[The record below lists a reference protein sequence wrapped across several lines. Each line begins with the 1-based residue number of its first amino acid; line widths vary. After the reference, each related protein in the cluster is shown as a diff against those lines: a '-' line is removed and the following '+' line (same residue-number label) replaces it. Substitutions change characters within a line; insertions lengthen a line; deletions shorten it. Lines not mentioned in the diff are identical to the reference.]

1 MNRFIMTMC
10 MAVGMFTCH
19 AQNIKKDQREFDKFR
34 LEVYRDFE
42 SFRTEIMRDYIEFVK
57 NPWKEFESVPP
68 VPKPKVDPV
77 PPVVWSGEDKDTTR
91 IKDNPI
97 FINDV
102 INPNPVIPQPQPIE
116 KIPEKDNFEES
127 YLNMSFYGTPLKIRY
142 FKNKDY
148 QIGKISEKNVAN
160 ALTIL
165 ATDKYDNSI
174 IDCINIR
181 KEYRLCDWAYL
192 QFIQQISDQACGKSS
207 NEATL
212 LAAYLLMQSGYKI
225 RIASSG
231 DRLYLL
237 YASNHCIYERSPYMI
252 DGDFYY
258 GLAELPSKLYISKAS
273 FPKEQCIS
281 LQISEQPVFSVE
293 LNAKR
298 VVVSRSFPAFK
309 VEVQTNRNLLS
320 FYESYPCSYYNDNY
334 MTQWSQYANTPMD
347 PQIVKNVYPGF
358 KKLLAGLSEKEQV
371 NTLLNWVQTGF
382 DYEYDDKV
390 WGRDRVFFSEES
402 LFYPYCDCE
411 DRSILFTRIVRDLVG
426 LECVLLYY
434 PGHLATA
441 VNFTTKVSGDYIE
454 LGGKRFVV
462 CDPTFIGAPVG
473 LTMPEMNNSKAGV
486 IRLN

>member
-42 SFRTEIMRDYIEFVK
+42 SFRTEIMRDYIEFIK

-77 PPVVWSGEDKDTTR
+77 PPIVWSGEDKDTTR

-102 INPNPVIPQPQPIE
+102 INPNPVTPQPQPIE
-116 KIPEKDNFEES
+116 DIPENDNPDES

-192 QFIQQISDQACGKSS
+192 QLVQKFSEKACGTS
-207 NEATL
+207 NESTL
-212 LAAYLLMQSGYKI
+212 LAAYLLIQSGYKI
-225 RIASSG
+225 RIAYSG
-231 DRLYLL
+231 DKLYLL
-237 YASNHCIYERSPYMI
+237 YASKHCIFERRPYLL
-252 DGDFYY
+252 DGEFYY
-258 GLAELPSKLYISKAS
+258 GLDELPARLNISKAS

-298 VVVSRSFPAFK
+298 VVVSKSFPAFK

-411 DRSILFTRIVRDLVG
+411 DRSVLFTRLVRDLVG

-434 PGHLATA
+434 PGHLASA
-441 VNFTTKVSGDYIE
+441 VNFTIPVNGDYIE
-454 LGGKRFVV
+454 LDGKRYIV

>member
-1 MNRFIMTMC
+1 

-42 SFRTEIMRDYIEFVK
+42 SFRTEIMRDYIEFIK

-77 PPVVWSGEDKDTTR
+77 PPIVWSGEDKDTTR

-102 INPNPVIPQPQPIE
+102 INPNPVTPQPQPIE
-116 KIPEKDNFEES
+116 DIPENDNPDES

-192 QFIQQISDQACGKSS
+192 QLVQKFSEKACGTS
-207 NEATL
+207 NESTL
-212 LAAYLLMQSGYKI
+212 LAAYLLIQSGYKI
-225 RIASSG
+225 RIAYSG
-231 DRLYLL
+231 DKLYLL
-237 YASNHCIYERSPYMI
+237 YASKHCIFERRPYLL
-252 DGDFYY
+252 DGEFYY
-258 GLAELPSKLYISKAS
+258 GLDELPARLNISKAS

-298 VVVSRSFPAFK
+298 VVVSKSFPAFK

-411 DRSILFTRIVRDLVG
+411 DRSVLFTRLVRDLVG

-434 PGHLATA
+434 PGHLASA
-441 VNFTTKVSGDYIE
+441 VNFTIPVNGDYIE
-454 LGGKRFVV
+454 LDGKRYIV

>member
-1 MNRFIMTMC
+1 MNRFVITMC
-10 MAVGMFTCH
+10 MATGVLVCH
-19 AQNIKKDQREFDKFR
+19 AQDSGKNQKDFDAFR
-34 LEVYRDFE
+34 AEMHKDFDG
-42 SFRTEIMRDYIEFVK
+42 FRAEIMRDYIEFIK

-68 VPKPKVDPV
+68 VPKPRFEPV
-77 PPVVWSGEDKDTTR
+77 PPVVMHDDERDTTR
-91 IKDNPI
+91 IDSKPV
-97 FINDV
+97 V
-102 INPNPVIPQPQPIE
+102 IDEVVNTNPVTPQPQPIE
-116 KIPEKDNFEES
+116 DIPENDNPDES
-127 YLNMSFYGTPLKIRY
+127 YLELSFYGTMFKIRY
-142 FKNKDY
+142 LANNNY

-165 ATDKYDNSI
+165 ATDKYNNSI
-174 IDCINIR
+174 IDCLNVR

-192 QFIQQISDQACGKSS
+192 QLVQKFSEKACGTS
-207 NEATL
+207 NESTL
-212 LAAYLLMQSGYKI
+212 LAAYLLIQSGYKI
-225 RIASSG
+225 RIAYSG
-231 DRLYLL
+231 DKLYLL
-237 YASNHCIYERSPYMI
+237 YASKHCIFDRRPYLL
-252 DGDFYY
+252 DGEFYY
-258 GLAELPSKLYISKAS
+258 GLDELPARLNISKAS

-473 LTMPEMNNSKAGV
+473 MTMPNMNNAKSGV
-486 IRLN
+486 IILN